1 VFDPK
6 KRANKKNKL
15 GNQNQGKK
23 QGKNKKTRQQD
34 KQEKKQ
40 KNRGKCRCC
49 LFFFLLFFFLVTLP
63 VEFFFGD
70 SVFDCDFVFCFFAK
84 INFLCSTR
92 GYKSSQII

>member
-34 KQEKKQ
+34 KQEKNKRTEE
-40 KNRGKCRCC
+40 NAGVVCFFSCY
-49 LFFFLLFFFLVTLP
+49 FFF
-63 VEFFFGD
+63 
-70 SVFDCDFVFCFFAK
+70 
-84 INFLCSTR
+84 
-92 GYKSSQII
+92 